1 MATTSRRTTRRP
13 RPGPVLAAAVVVIG
27 LAALGAA
34 CGDDGS
40 SPSTTVSAT
49 SKQRATTT
57 ERETTTTG
65 SEEPSTT
72 TTSVGTDTTVPGALP
87 ADEERTDPSWS
98 LTAAEFRGQD
108 GRRIAVTC
116 APGGTFGSVWG
127 SDPYTD
133 DSSICTAAVHAGL
146 ITPADGGRVVV
157 EVRPGEPAYTGTEA
171 NGVTSSDYGSWGGSF
186 IFLGRD

>member
-1 MATTSRRTTRRP
+1 MATMLRRTTRRP
-13 RPGPVLAAAVVVIG
+13 RRPGPVIAVAVIG
-27 LAALGAA
+27 LALLGTS
-34 CGDDGS
+34 CGDDGTAS
-40 SPSTTVSAT
+40 STTVSAT

-57 ERETTTTG
+57 EQETTTT
-65 SEEPSTT
+65 SSPDTT
-72 TTSVGTDTTVPGALP
+72 TTTTAGTDTTASGALP

-146 ITPADGGRVVV
+146 ITQADGGRVVV
-157 EVRPGEPAYTGTEA
+157 EVRPGEPTYTGTEA

>member
-1 MATTSRRTTRRP
+1 VRRIRSGHRSAP
-13 RPGPVLAAAVVVIG
+13 IYEGLLVGLVVIG
-27 LAALGAA
+27 LAALGTA

-40 SPSTTVSAT
+40 ASSTTVSAT
-49 SKQRATTT
+49 SGQRPTTT
-57 ERETTTTG
+57 EQETTTSSPG
-65 SEEPSTT
+65 TT
-72 TTSVGTDTTVPGALP
+72 TTATGGTATTAPGVLP

-108 GRRIAVTC
+108 GRRLAVTC
-116 APGGTFGSVWG
+116 TPGGTFGSVWG